1 MCCNLRVDTGRGDIK
16 QAITHYKKAVTRYKT
31 SSNTLQNKQ

>member
-1 MCCNLRVDTGRGDIK
+1 MCCNLGVDTGRGDIK
-16 QAITHYKKAVTRYKT
+16 QAVTHYKT